1 MKKITFLLLSLF
13 ALGANA
19 QQRISHSVSMAI
31 GTQSVS
37 CSQGTGATSTSRAN
51 AYSRFFNLSSFGIT
65 QSYQIDNV
73 QFGALGVRIPTLPQ
87 GFPVT
92 VSIYSTTSAT
102 FAPATF
108 PNSFSLEATEDVLL
122 QTTDAGSLI
131 TVPISAT
138 IPVGTNILVV
148 VSYESQVDGSANQ
161 FLIGQNGAGQT
172 GPSYLMAEACGAN
185 IPTDISTL
193 GSFPTAQVVMAV
205 NAQNLS
211 VKDNAL
217 KTLAV
222 YPNPAKDVLNFNLPQ
237 NVELQKVNLADITG
251 KQVELTVNNNT
262 VDIAR
267 FAPGV
272 YMLSIQTNEGNIT
285 RKVVK
290 N

>member
-19 QQRISHSVSMAI
+19 QQTLTQSTSMTVGNTNVACNA
-31 GTQSVS
+31 GTQPN
-37 CSQGTGATSTSRAN
+37 TTSSAN
-51 AYSRFFNLSSFGIT
+51 EYLRFFNLSASGIT

-73 QFGALGVRIPTLPQ
+73 QFGISSLRTPTLPA
-87 GFPVT
+87 GFPLT
-92 VSIYSTTSAT
+92 VNIYSTTSAT
-102 FAPATF
+102 FTPAAF
-108 PNSFSLEATEDVLL
+108 PASFSLEASETVLV
-122 QTTDAGSLI
+122 QVASVGTNI
-131 TVPISAT
+131 IVPISAT
-138 IPVGTNILVV
+138 IPVGTNILVGL
-148 VSYESQVDGSANQ
+148 SYETQATGSLNQIFLSANDLGQ
-161 FLIGQNGAGQT
+161 SAPNYIVAAGCGIAIPSTMASIG
-172 GPSYLMAEACGAN
+172 Y
-185 IPTDISTL
+185 
-193 GSFPTAQVVMAV
+193 PTAHLALTI

-211 VKDNAL
+211 VKDNVL

-237 NVELQKVNLADITG
+237 NVELQKVNLSDITG